1 MNTQQTMTRLDF
13 FFTARL
19 TDPKCE
25 PRHVA
30 TVIVNE
36 LGATVEYLDA
46 RGLDR
51 LDRLAVLTIPEQ
63 VRVTC
68 AAYREDYE
76 SATDALIA
84 IYAHGNVWARRGE
97 E

>member
-1 MNTQQTMTRLDF
+1 MTRIHLDYI
-13 FFTARL
+13 ADLSDR
-19 TDPKCE
+19 KCE

-46 RGLDR
+46 RELEQ

-68 AAYREDYE
+68 AGYREDFE
-76 SATDALIA
+76 NAALA
-84 IYAHGNVWARRGE
+84 LELIYAHGNVWARRVEG
-97 E
+97 

>member
-1 MNTQQTMTRLDF
+1 MTRIHFDYIADLS
-13 FFTARL
+13 
-19 TDPKCE
+19 DPECE

-46 RGLDR
+46 RGLER

-63 VRVTC
+63 ARVTC
-68 AAYREDYE
+68 AAYREDCE
-76 SATDALIA
+76 APRTR
-84 IYAHGNVWARRGE
+84 W
-97 E
+97 

>member
-1 MNTQQTMTRLDF
+1 MTRLEF
-13 FFTARL
+13 FYTARL
-19 TDPKCE
+19 TDPTCE

-46 RGLDR
+46 RGLEQ

-68 AAYREDYE
+68 AAYREDWQN
-76 SATDALIA
+76 ATDALLA

>member
-1 MNTQQTMTRLDF
+1 MTRLDF
-13 FFTARL
+13 FYTAHL
-19 TDPKCE
+19 TDPECE
-25 PRHVA
+25 ARHVA
-30 TVIVNE
+30 TVIVDE

-46 RGLDR
+46 RGLER

-76 SATDALIA
+76 NAAHALEL
-84 IYAHGNVWARRGE
+84 IYAHGNVWARRVE
-97 E
+97 